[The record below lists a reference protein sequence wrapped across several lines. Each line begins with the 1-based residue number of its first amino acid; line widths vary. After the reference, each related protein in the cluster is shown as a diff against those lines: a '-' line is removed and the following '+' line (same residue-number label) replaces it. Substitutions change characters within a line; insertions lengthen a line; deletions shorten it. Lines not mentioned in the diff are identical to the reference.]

1 MFNGYRLQVDDLLD
15 LVFEPSCYQSYLRK
29 IFQTAYSEGRLC
41 ISSFISSQGIEKL
54 KRRLNFLRKDVESF
68 GRKPCAEPN
77 RVVEKKPKSMKKYK
91 SASAEQH
98 QSMKNKDPH
107 SPEETQ
113 PRKKKKPS
121 SPKQPRPMQSLEQVE
136 TINRFDVLIEDLDE
150 DLSEDRRTPNIDCPN
165 LYSNLSR
172 DYIDPLNNENE
183 TKHAETNES
192 TDDLDKRNEEHCD
205 QKGETL
211 SRDSMIVSTNF
222 VGTIQMNFQNCD
234 DKGRR
239 NPVVDKDGY
248 QWKNTTNKSRKTV
261 YKCSA
266 LQQ

>member
-68 GRKPCAEPN
+68 GRKPCTEPN

-121 SPKQPRPMQSLEQVE
+121 SPKQP
-136 TINRFDVLIEDLDE
+136 
-150 DLSEDRRTPNIDCPN
+150 
-165 LYSNLSR
+165 
-172 DYIDPLNNENE
+172 
-183 TKHAETNES
+183 
-192 TDDLDKRNEEHCD
+192 
-205 QKGETL
+205 
-211 SRDSMIVSTNF
+211 
-222 VGTIQMNFQNCD
+222 
-234 DKGRR
+234 
-239 NPVVDKDGY
+239 
-248 QWKNTTNKSRKTV
+248 
-261 YKCSA
+261 
-266 LQQ
+266 